1 MLSSLGTRRRDRFGL
16 QSPSLRILGCAKIIN
31 PSLIHPSFLGLRGVP
46 FTSPR
51 IGYPSHG

>member
-51 IGYPSHG
+51 IGYPSHV